1 MDRRHGVAA
10 DSFRDLF
17 MPAIDARDLADL
29 EAMANVGEVVGPVAH
44 EFNNLL
50 NTLLL
55 QIAVLEQ
62 TCPEGLKEDMNGLK
76 QHGRT
81 AAALVRLVQQYRR
94 QSSSEEPQ
102 CDLNEAVKAAVAG
115 VHAGGLPPDVKVG
128 FTPGGGLPPVRAGFP
143 DLKRLASFLLGNAT
157 LSGCHEV
164 IVRTETGVRG
174 VSLVVNLTGASV
186 DSAFLTRLTAPA
198 LSVREGTAGL
208 ELAAARS
215 LTRRLGGELSAG
227 STDGGVRVAVDLPA
241 G

>member
-1 MDRRHGVAA
+1 
-10 DSFRDLF
+10 

-29 EAMANVGEVVGPVAH
+29 EAMANVGEIVGPVAH

-62 TCPEGLKEDMNGLK
+62 TCPEALKEDIAGLK

-102 CDLNEAVKAAVAG
+102 CDLNEAVKAAVAA
-115 VHAGGLPPDVKVG
+115 VHAGALPRDVKVG
-128 FTPGGGLPPVRAGFP
+128 FMPGGGLAPVRAGFP
-143 DLKRLASFLLGNAT
+143 DVKRLASFLLGNAV
-157 LSGCHEV
+157 LSGCQEV
-164 IVRTETGVRG
+164 MVRTETGARG
-174 VSLVVNLTGASV
+174 VALVVNLTGPSV
-186 DSAFLTRLTAPA
+186 DPAFLTRLAAPA
-198 LSVREGTAGL
+198 LAAREGTAGL

-227 STDGGVRVAVDLPA
+227 PTEGGVRVTVELP
-241 G
+241 GG